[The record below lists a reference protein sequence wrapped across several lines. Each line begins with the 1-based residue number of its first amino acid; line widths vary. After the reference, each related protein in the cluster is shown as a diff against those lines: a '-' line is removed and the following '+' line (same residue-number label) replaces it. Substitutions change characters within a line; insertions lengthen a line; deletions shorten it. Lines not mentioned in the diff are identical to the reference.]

1 MGLLTSIFSFL
12 KIIFSSIFSGVRTFQ
27 EWIKYRY
34 GVFPETGFPG
44 DALYPEFYHV
54 GPAMRKNEGCN
65 TTLETN
71 RTDSTILRQM
81 VSVFKQSVV
90 IASFFSCK

>member
-1 MGLLTSIFSFL
+1 MGLLTSILDSLFSEND
-12 KIIFSSIFSGVRTFQ
+12 FSSLFSGVRTFQ

-71 RTDSTILRQM
+71 RTDSMILRQM
-81 VSVFKQSVV
+81 VSVFSNK
-90 IASFFSCK
+90 AL